1 MHTCN
6 SLVFTVTSLVGLMII
21 NDWRVLV
28 VAFALSAGVGLF
40 PAIPTLFAWT
50 NVEPSLQPA
59 VPYRKMWKR
68 VLPYAISVWCM
79 NLLVN
84 LFDVV
89 DRYMLLYLAADSAEF
104 SDGQSVSQDRD
115 GDGVANGVEYFMG
128 ANNSQFTANPQIVGS
143 LISWPRNPFATGVS
157 FKVWSSD
164 NLSTWTNVTN
174 NADISNPNFVKYSV
188 LPGDPKRFVRL
199 EVSAP

>member
-1 MHTCN
+1 
-6 SLVFTVTSLVGLMII
+6 
-21 NDWRVLV
+21 
-28 VAFALSAGVGLF
+28 
-40 PAIPTLFAWT
+40 
-50 NVEPSLQPA
+50 
-59 VPYRKMWKR
+59 
-68 VLPYAISVWCM
+68 
-79 NLLVN
+79 
-84 LFDVV
+84 
-89 DRYMLLYLAADSAEF
+89 
-104 SDGQSVSQDRD
+104 
-115 GDGVANGVEYFMG
+115 MG
-128 ANNSQFTANPQIVGS
+128 ANNSQFTANPQIVAN